1 MMKIKERGGGGGS
14 GGGGSIIFSDAV
26 GHGWIVTSCTPSAAA
41 VAVAVAATAAAV
53 DSEAGIRRMLTS

>member
-41 VAVAVAATAAAV
+41 VAVAATAAAV
-53 DSEAGIRRMLTS
+53 DSEAGIRRVLTS